1 MKNKIIS
8 LAMLLLISTT
18 TGLTAINIFDAAKKG
33 DIEKVKEIINNN
45 NDQINAQDDDGNT
58 PLHLAASS
66 DNRQLIKL
74 LIEEGS
80 NTDIKNYSNQTPLD
94 FANEHLLARLRKRG
108 FFYSQL
114 SDADTKIINL
124 LQDKS
129 IRPESLLKKLKENNN
144 PRDIIKKID
153 KEVISDEKI
162 PEHIKTKAVNGL
174 VKIAKKN
181 SYLIGCVKNIVY
193 KHPCSTE
200 EVISFIFETNSPNK
214 VFKNLL
220 KRTKKI
226 KDKKDGRKI
235 LDMITARAFLI
246 KKYEATM
253 PLEIIGKIM
262 SYL

>member
-1 MKNKIIS
+1 MAQFNFTE
-8 LAMLLLISTT
+8 AQEMLRR
-18 TGLTAINIFDAAKKG
+18 
-33 DIEKVKEIINNN
+33 EV
-45 NDQINAQDDDGNT
+45 
-58 PLHLAASS
+58 
-66 DNRQLIKL
+66 R
-74 LIEEGS
+74 
-80 NTDIKNYSNQTPLD
+80 D
-94 FANEHLLARLRKRG
+94 FAQKELAPGARER
-108 FFYSQL
+108 
-114 SDADTKIINL
+114 A
-124 LQDKS
+124 KS
-129 IRPESLLKKLKENNN
+129 PVM